1 MQLVFQILSLLAGPL
16 FFGLGVFWLTLV
28 TLYLFPEA
36 GRGAV
41 RVLTTVEQ
49 VVAHWLSLLKKKV

>member
-1 MQLVFQILSLLAGPL
+1 MQLFFQILSLLAGPL

-28 TLYLFPEA
+28 TLSLFPEV

-41 RVLTTVEQ
+41 RVLTAVEQ
-49 VVAHWLSLLKKKV
+49 VFAHWLTLLRKKA